1 MWLKIVLMVF
11 NKSLNEDPRLF
22 TIIHGLLMR
31 RVPFETT
38 RGLSNA
44 WYWRMGRGSQV
55 NPEEEKQRYIQMYF
69 VINVKVPSQPFD
81 DMSVSILMSIPF

>member
-1 MWLKIVLMVF
+1 
-11 NKSLNEDPRLF
+11 
-22 TIIHGLLMR
+22 MR

-38 RGLSNA
+38 RGSSNA

-55 NPEEEKQRYIQMYF
+55 NPEEEEEKQKYLQMYF